1 MARIDLTNT
10 AWTKIASA
18 GSPVEIQ
25 NLSTGGTRIVES
37 ATVPTSSSDA
47 EVLYDY
53 NSIRAYP
60 NGLVNDLYAQAFQG
74 TSTVIVLA
82 LAAGGGSSGAVITTA
97 SAGTITQ
104 TVVTGTSGTL
114 IAANA
119 SRKSLRWM
127 NVGAATVTVAPGTVA
142 PTVGQGMVYEASSSG
157 ATHQGGSETI
167 SDVSQATNA
176 FSFSAAASAVVVVW
190 ECQ

>member
-60 NGLVNDLYAQAFQG
+60 NGLVNDLYAQALQG

-82 LAAGGGSSGAVITTA
+82 LAAGGGSGGGGSSGAV
-97 SAGTITQ
+97 
-104 TVVTGTSGTL
+104 TV
-114 IAANA
+114 AD
-119 SRKSLRWM
+119 
-127 NVGAATVTVAPGTVA
+127 GAAVTLGAEADVAATTDGGTFSLMA
-142 PTVGQGMVYEASSSG
+142 LSSSG
-157 ATHQGGSETI
+157 GSATGPAFLPASRLSGSPPR
-167 SDVSQATNA
+167 
-176 FSFSAAASAVVVVW
+176 
-190 ECQ
+190 